1 MSIPEAESLA
11 SLGAAGLMGAM
22 WLWERRNS
30 RQREEQLTDSH
41 NRILRDEQRLDNLI
55 QVVEHNTAA
64 VTRFTETQDQF
75 HLALVELRE
84 EIRNGRQF

>member
-1 MSIPEAESLA
+1 M
-11 SLGAAGLMGAM
+11 
-22 WLWERRNS
+22 
-30 RQREEQLTDSH
+30 
-41 NRILRDEQRLDNLI
+41 RDEQRLDNLI

-84 EIRNGRQF
+84 EIRNGHQF